1 MAGAGPMQG
10 KTVRFLGAVTALTLG
25 VLVIR
30 VFHDAGRYYQ
40 AWAMPYGES
49 QVHIHPREVAALVF
63 YGLYAALAAGL
74 LTVGLL
80 LAGAAGPLE
89 ALAGRIRRRPDLLVI
104 GAVITMLLAMV
115 VLIVGVFQGAPITDD
130 EPTYLFIARTLLEGR
145 VINPLP
151 GDEGFFQNMFLVFN
165 PSGWYGKYPIG
176 HPLLL
181 AAGEAAGAV
190 QAVTPLLSA
199 GTLVLTWFV
208 GARLLGRGAATLA
221 VALLAL
227 SPQFVMT
234 GATLLSQ
241 PTSTFVM
248 MLGLLLTLRFEDR
261 PTPARAAFAAGAWSF
276 GVLVR
281 PFPGILFFAV
291 ALGFL
296 LWTLF
301 RGRVVTGGR
310 RIRVLVAAGLPALLV
325 AGVFLAVNR
334 LQAGDVLTTGYHL
347 PGTGLPIPAPRG
359 ALIGMAVVGNVLR
372 QGIWL
377 FGWPVSYLFVP
388 FARGQRSLALLWA
401 LLAAVLAY
409 RLLVPKTFV
418 SATGP
423 TYLME
428 ATPLLALATAAGVL
442 RLREW
447 LGGQGLLRLRA
458 AVAPALVAFTLVSLT
473 MFVPVQVRNLRA
485 ASETVRVPMT
495 LLEAMPEAGGDL
507 VFANWLVPGTGTSWH
522 LFPPPPSPALDDPVI
537 FVRIPATPDRAARMQ
552 ELWQRRFPGRRAWVY
567 DPGTPTG
574 GAPRLMPLQAA
585 EGPR

>member
-1 MAGAGPMQG
+1 MADGRATHN
-10 KTVRFLGAVTALTLG
+10 KAARFLAAVAALTLG
-25 VLVIR
+25 IVVIR
-30 VFHDAGRYYQ
+30 VFHEAGRYYQ

-49 QVHIHPREVAALVF
+49 QVHVHPREVAVLVF

-89 ALAGRIRRRPDLLVI
+89 ALAARIRRRPDLLVI

-115 VLIVGVFQGAPITDD
+115 VLIIGVYQGAPITDD

-145 VINPLP
+145 VINPPP

-165 PSGWYGKYPIG
+165 QTGWYGKYPIG

-181 AAGEAAGAV
+181 AIGEAAGAA
-190 QAVTPLLSA
+190 QAVTPILSA

-208 GARLLGRGAATLA
+208 GARLLGRSAATLA

-248 MLGLLLTLRFEDR
+248 MLGLLLTLRFEDA
-261 PTPARAAFAAGAWSF
+261 PTPLRAALAAGVWSF
-276 GVLVR
+276 GILVR

-291 ALGFL
+291 VSGFF
-296 LWTLF
+296 LWRLF

-310 RIRVLVAAGLPALLV
+310 RVACLAAAGIPALLV

-347 PGTGLPIPAPRG
+347 PGAGLPIPAPKG
-359 ALIGMAVVGNVLR
+359 PLIGMAVVGNVLR

-377 FGWPVSYLFVP
+377 FGWPISYLFVP
-388 FARGQRSLALLWA
+388 FARGRRSLALLWG
-401 LLAAVLAY
+401 LLAAILAY

-442 RLREW
+442 RVREW
-447 LGGQGLLRLRA
+447 LGRHELPRLRA
-458 AVAPALVAFTLVSLT
+458 AVAPALVAFTAVSLT

-485 ASETVRVPMT
+485 ASEAVRLPVT
-495 LLEAMPEAGGDL
+495 LIEAMPEADGDL
-507 VFANWLVPGTGTSWH
+507 VFANWLVPGVGTSWH
-522 LFPPPPSPALDDPVI
+522 LFPPPPSPTLDDPVI
-537 FVRIPATPDRAARMQ
+537 FVRIPPGPDRATLMQ
-552 ELWQRRFPGRRAWVY
+552 DLWRRRFPERRPWVY
-567 DPGTPTG
+567 DPGTADH
-574 GAPRLMPLQAA
+574 APRLMPLLS
-585 EGPR
+585 EGGSP